1 MSDARAKARADARMI
16 ERNLAHDRLHRPPT
30 EEILAMM
37 AARAIE
43 NNPALMHSRSRGQN
57 RRDSIARMEEEEE
70 RGWLDR
76 RVAEVMV
83 TAAEEAAREREER
96 ELARPAYIESLGR
109 RVRDGSPTARTLSQF
124 DLLGRYGEGDVIR
137 PAAAVIG
144 RVMRN
149 PAFKSAVEEY
159 SSTRAVPAAEAAEEV
174 AANTYLATAPVNS
187 YLGDATSSSSSD
199 DEEEEGEGEDSGSGR
214 VRHKSRKRSRSRR
227 NRRRTRRVSARKKHK
242 HKHKYKIKSKKR
254 RKLKHKHKHKHS
266 HKRKSTRTHR

>member
-1 MSDARAKARADARMI
+1 MSDARAKARADARRI
-16 ERNLAHDRLHRPPT
+16 ERNLAHERLHRPPT

-57 RRDSIARMEEEEE
+57 RRDSIAQMEEEEE

-144 RVMRN
+144 RVMRS
-149 PAFKSAVEEY
+149 PAFKSSIEEY
-159 SSTRAVPAAEAAEEV
+159 SSTRAVPAAEAAEAAEEV
-174 AANTYLATAPVNS
+174 AANTYLATAHANS
-187 YLGDATSSSSSD
+187 YGDATSSSSSD

-254 RKLKHKHKHKHS
+254 RKLKHKHKHS
-266 HKRKSTRTHR
+266 HKRRSTRKRR